1 MINRVLIEKSVY
13 PQRRTNTFA
22 NSGDYELNPLA
33 DQERAAKLTQ
43 AAVLLILVE
52 REGQYSVLFTRR
64 TEHLHHHPGQICF
77 PGGRYEQGDI
87 SLAET
92 ALRETSEEIGID
104 AQQFEIIGFL
114 ENYETMSGFLI
125 TPVVAFLR
133 PPFQLQLDSFEVAE
147 AFEVPLTFFLN
158 PQHQQQASRE
168 FRGQLRFYYQFEYD
182 KRLIWGA
189 TAGILMSFYRR
200 LQALLDNNEL
210 FNAQEAKN
218 TNLHYVV

>member
-1 MINRVLIEKSVY
+1 M
-13 PQRRTNTFA
+13 
-22 NSGDYELNPLA
+22 
-33 DQERAAKLTQ
+33 
-43 AAVLLILVE
+43 LILVE
-52 REGQYSVLFTRR
+52 REEHYSVLFTRR

-87 SLAET
+87 SLVET

-104 AQQFEIIGFL
+104 AQQFEIVGFL

-147 AFEVPLTFFLN
+147 VFEVPLTFFLN

-168 FRGQLRFYYQFEYD
+168 FRGQRRFYYQFEYN

-200 LQALLDNNEL
+200 LQPLLDNNGG
-210 FNAQEAKN
+210 FNTQEEKN
-218 TNLHYVV
+218 VDSPYVV